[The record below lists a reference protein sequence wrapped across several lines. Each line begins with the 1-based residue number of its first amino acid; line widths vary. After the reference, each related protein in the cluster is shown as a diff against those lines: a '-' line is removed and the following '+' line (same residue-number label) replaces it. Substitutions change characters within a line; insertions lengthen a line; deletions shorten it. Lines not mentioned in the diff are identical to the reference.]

1 MKQLEGKV
9 IDVFIPEQYKNGI
22 LLDIMNRTN
31 IGFKVETDEGI
42 KEIIVE
48 QDEFNT
54 DIIINDKV
62 LITWQ
67 NISGKDYVDIELIE
81 GENYD

>member
-1 MKQLEGKV
+1 MKRLVGKV
-9 IDVFIPEQYKNGI
+9 IDVFIPEQYKNGN
-22 LLDIMNRTN
+22 LLDIMDRTN
-31 IGFKVETDEGI
+31 IGFIVETDEGI

-67 NISGKDYVDIELIE
+67 NILGKDYVDIELTE
-81 GENYD
+81 GENND